1 LAEISTKKAE
11 KTAAVADISA
21 DQIAF
26 PRPAGSH
33 HRENLCKY
41 NKITNVRLRLSLSA
55 HSLLWDRSVAVRID
69 ITSEGPQTVVFI
81 AGHLTVEAIVP
92 LREVCDPIEG
102 AFVLDLSSVL
112 AADAAGINAMRTLG
126 EKRAVVR
133 GASPFIQ
140 MLLDE
145 GRGDE

>member
-1 LAEISTKKAE
+1 
-11 KTAAVADISA
+11 VADISA

-33 HRENLCKY
+33 HRENLRKY
-41 NKITNVRLRLSLSA
+41 KRITNVSLRMSLLA
-55 HSLLWDRSVAVRID
+55 HSLLWNRSVAVRID
-69 ITSEGPQTVVFI
+69 IASEGPQTVVFI
-81 AGHLTVEAIVP
+81 AGRLTGQAIVE

-102 AFVLDLSSVL
+102 AFVLDLSDLL
-112 AADAAGINAMRTLG
+112 AADDAGIKAMRTLG
-126 EKRAVVR
+126 EKGAVVR

>member
-1 LAEISTKKAE
+1 
-11 KTAAVADISA
+11 VADISA

-33 HRENLCKY
+33 HRENLRKY
-41 NKITNVRLRLSLSA
+41 KRITNVSLRISLLA
-55 HSLLWDRSVAVRID
+55 HSLRSHRSVEVRID
-69 ITSEGPQTVVFI
+69 VTSEGPQTVVFI
-81 AGHLTVEAIVP
+81 AGRLAGDPIVQ
-92 LREVCDPIEG
+92 LREVCDPIAG
-102 AFVLDLSSVL
+102 AFALDLSDLLS
-112 AADAAGINAMRTLG
+112 ADDAGINAIRTLG
-126 EKRAVVR
+126 EKGAVVR

>member
-1 LAEISTKKAE
+1 M
-11 KTAAVADISA
+11 ADISA

-33 HRENLCKY
+33 HRENLRKY
-41 NKITNVRLRLSLSA
+41 KRITNVSLRMSLLA
-55 HSLLWDRSVAVRID
+55 HSLLWNRSVAVRID
-69 ITSEGPQTVVFI
+69 IASEGPQTVVFI
-81 AGHLTVEAIVP
+81 AGRLTGQAIVE

-102 AFVLDLSSVL
+102 AFVLDLSDLL
-112 AADAAGINAMRTLG
+112 AADDAGIKAMRTLG
-126 EKRAVVR
+126 EKGAVVR

>member
-1 LAEISTKKAE
+1 M
-11 KTAAVADISA
+11 ADISA

-41 NKITNVRLRLSLSA
+41 KEITNVSLRTSLLA
-55 HSLLWDRSVAVRID
+55 HSLRWHRSVAVRIE

-81 AGHLTVEAIVP
+81 AGRLAGQAIVE
-92 LREVCDPIEG
+92 LREVCDPIAG
-102 AFVLDLSSVL
+102 AFVLDLSDLL
-112 AADAAGINAMRTLG
+112 AADDAGIKAMRTLG
-126 EKRAVVR
+126 EKGAVVR

>member
-1 LAEISTKKAE
+1 M
-11 KTAAVADISA
+11 ADISA
-21 DQIAF
+21 KQIAS

-33 HRENLCKY
+33 HRENLRKY
-41 NKITNVRLRLSLSA
+41 NKITNVSLRMSLLA
-55 HSLLWDRSVAVRID
+55 HSLLSHRSVEVRID
-69 ITSEGPQTVVFI
+69 ITSEGPQTVVSI
-81 AGHLTVEAIVP
+81 AGRLTRDAIVQ

-102 AFVLDLSSVL
+102 AFVLDLSNVL
-112 AADAAGINAMRTLG
+112 AADDAGINAMRTLG
-126 EKRAVVR
+126 EKGAVVR